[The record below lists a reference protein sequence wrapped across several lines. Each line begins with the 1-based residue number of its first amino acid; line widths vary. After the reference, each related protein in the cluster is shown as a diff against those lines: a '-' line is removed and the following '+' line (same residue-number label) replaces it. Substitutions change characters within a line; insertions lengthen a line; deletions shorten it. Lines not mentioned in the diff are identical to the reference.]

1 MEGGEKEKRVEGGME
16 KLRRRDGDAKKE
28 GGGKEEEKKEGE
40 GRKGWKRR
48 EPVKQRG
55 TLPCQKNFAS
65 HCDKS

>member
-16 KLRRRDGDAKKE
+16 KLRRRDEDAKKE
-28 GGGKEEEKKEGE
+28 GEE
-40 GRKGWKRR
+40 RKGWNRR
-48 EPVKQRG
+48 ETVKQRG